1 LSRKIDLLAC
11 AIPTLLCLCFLIVSS
26 GYGFERKQ
34 PLPIPHQPKSHSS
47 SFPKDGPGFCTIRY
61 DADTSDLFYYFDEF
75 EAGDGMAVYMDPG
88 ECGHDI
94 TYPFKIT
101 NVGFHLYDPPPG
113 VFLWPVEIEAAI
125 LKADVDTLVDTLS
138 QPPETLF
145 VMPVPGDLYAS
156 GYNQTFSI
164 GEDSAYDPASH
175 PDPMNLTLN
184 GAWCVISP
192 FFLRVTY
199 KGGTEG
205 TNPSLVMSDIAD
217 LPDTLTNWGRWNNNY
232 IEWYDFWENP
242 VSGRAIMRVTGY
254 PYAIDCGLCWDWIS
268 ENAEA
273 PNGMPDFDQ
282 YQFAPDSTALC
293 GPTSLA
299 NCLVW
304 LDAIPSGVYPDSLIR
319 LLSDYFS
326 SDPESGTLADSIA
339 AGLDSI
345 FADYDLD
352 LYSVLTE
359 NPTFSET
366 ADSLTQGA
374 GVALLLGLWQEI
386 DASWYR
392 VGGHY
397 VSMAGACRESS
408 WTALSD
414 PAADNAEEGGRGR
427 FLPPHEPHPHDSILH
442 NTPGFVSHDAYLS
455 DTLTVGSLAE
465 AWILRDLQ
473 GQDLP
478 WISGFDG
485 LNFQP
490 GQDYHAYDPAESL
503 YAVVEHAIMILEKP
517 TLVTEEERTSPGHF
531 RLSQSYPN
539 PFNDQTVI
547 KYSLTRKVRVSL
559 VIYNILGQKVRTLIR
574 NETQNGDVS
583 VSWDGKDDDGEDL
596 SSGIYFYRLSA
607 GQLSQTRRMVLLK

>member
-1 LSRKIDLLAC
+1 LSRKVGLFVGITL
-11 AIPTLLCLCFLIVSS
+11 TLLGLSFLHVSS

-34 PLPIPHQPKSHSS
+34 PLPIPPHSAFHPPFS
-47 SFPKDGPGFCTIRY
+47 PEGEPWFCIIQY
-61 DADTSDLFYYFDEF
+61 DADSLAWYWDLFGP
-75 EAGDGMAVYMDPG
+75 GDGIAVFMDPE
-88 ECGHDI
+88 ECAFGDI
-94 TYPFKIT
+94 YPFKIS
-101 NVGFHLYDPPPG
+101 NVHLYLYDLG
-113 VFLWPVEIEAAI
+113 VFDWPAEIKVSI
-125 LKADVDTLVDTLS
+125 LNVDVDTLIDTLS
-138 QPPETLF
+138 QPPDTVIVAPF
-145 VMPVPGDLYAS
+145 PGNPVYS
-156 GYNQTFSI
+156 QTFSI
-164 GEDSAYDPASH
+164 EEDSAYDTLSH
-175 PDPMNLTLN
+175 PNPINLTLDEV
-184 GAWCVISP
+184 WCITSP
-192 FFLRVTY
+192 FFLQTTY
-199 KGGTEG
+199 TGGTAG
-205 TNPSLVMSDIAD
+205 HNPSLVMSHGDD
-217 LPDTLTNWGRWNNNY
+217 LPDTNHNWLLLDGDY
-232 IEWYDFWENP
+232 CEWDTAWYYP
-242 VSGRAIMRVTGY
+242 HPGRAIMRVIGY
-254 PYAIDCGLCWDWIS
+254 PYAIDCYSLCWNWIPQ
-268 ENAEA
+268 NARA

-282 YQFAPDSTALC
+282 YQFAPDSAALC

-326 SDPESGTLADSIA
+326 TDPESGTLADSIA
-339 AGLDSI
+339 AGLDSL

-352 LYSVLTE
+352 LYSVLLE

-366 ADSLTQGA
+366 ADSLTKGA
-374 GVALLLGLWQEI
+374 GIALLLGFWQEI
-386 DASWYR
+386 GASWYR
-392 VGGHY
+392 IGGHY
-397 VSMAGACRESS
+397 VSIAGACPESS

-414 PAADNAEEGGRGR
+414 PAADNAEDGGRGR
-427 FLPPHEPHPHDSILH
+427 FLPPHDPHPDDSTLH

-455 DTLTVGSLAE
+455 DTLTVGSLVE

-473 GQDLP
+473 GRDLP

-517 TLVTEEERTSPGHF
+517 TLVTEEEQIPPGHF

-547 KYSLTRKVRVSL
+547 KYSLTKKARVSL

-574 NETQNGDVS
+574 NETQSGDVS

-596 SSGIYFYRLSA
+596 SSGIYFYRLRA